1 MKIKAILA
9 ASLAIMTL
17 FSMTACGSKSD
28 KSDKKDTDT
37 TSVTTEVTTEETEP
51 ETKSDKK
58 NTEKEKETEAETELK
73 NDSEEA
79 VSEAIEPTSKEEST
93 DSESHLYI
101 DPAADPVETAPEVKI
116 LSHKVSEDWEGK
128 PCLVIEYEWTNNNK
142 VDSNFLWSCME
153 SVTQN
158 GNDLTT
164 MVVGCEDL
172 DSAIS
177 DNIRMQELAA
187 GETAV
192 IKLGYMLENDTDDVK
207 VKIEN
212 FNRDVNVLEET
223 LELN

>member
-17 FSMTACGSKSD
+17 FSMTACGNKSD

-37 TSVTTEVTTEETEP
+37 TSVTTEVTTEETES

-58 NTEKEKETEAETELK
+58 NTEKETEAETESN
-73 NDSEEA
+73 NDSEEE
-79 VSEAIEPTSKEEST
+79 VISEATETTSKEEST
-93 DSESHLYI
+93 DSKNHLY
-101 DPAADPVETAPEVKI
+101 ADPVADSVETAPEVKI

-142 VDSNFLWSCME
+142 FSSTFLWSCME

-164 MVVGCEDL
+164 MVIGCEDL
-172 DSAIS
+172 DNAIS

-192 IKLGYMLENDTDDVK
+192 IKLGYILENDTDDVK
-207 VKIEN
+207 VKIDN
-212 FNRDVNVLEET
+212 FNGDVNVLEET

>member
-17 FSMTACGSKSD
+17 FSMTACGNKSD
-28 KSDKKDTDT
+28 KPDKKDTDT
-37 TSVTTEVTTEETEP
+37 TSVTTEVTTEETES

-58 NTEKEKETEAETELK
+58 NTEKETEVETESK
-73 NDSEEA
+73 NDSEEE
-79 VSEAIEPTSKEEST
+79 VISEATEPTSKEESI

-192 IKLGYMLENDTDDVK
+192 IKLGYMLENNTDDVK

-212 FNRDVNVLEET
+212 FNRDVKVLEET
-223 LELN
+223 LELK

>member
-1 MKIKAILA
+1 MKIKVILA

-17 FSMTACGSKSD
+17 FSMTACGNKSD

-37 TSVTTEVTTEETEP
+37 TSVTTEVTTEETES

-58 NTEKEKETEAETELK
+58 NTEKEAEVETESK
-73 NDSEEA
+73 NNSEEEV
-79 VSEAIEPTSKEEST
+79 VSEATEPTSKEDST

-212 FNRDVNVLEET
+212 FNRDVKVLEET